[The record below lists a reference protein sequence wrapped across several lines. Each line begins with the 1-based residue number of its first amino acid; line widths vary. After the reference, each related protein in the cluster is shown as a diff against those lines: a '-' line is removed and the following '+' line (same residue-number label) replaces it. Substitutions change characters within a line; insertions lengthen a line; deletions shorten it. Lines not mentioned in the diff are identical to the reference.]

1 MRIQKKYG
9 IQKKF
14 NVLASGGFKDIKI
27 WKIEKQNL
35 TLITSINNAHDDYLN
50 KIIKL
55 DNQEFSTCSRDGK
68 IKFWT
73 NQYKEKYKIYAHSSY
88 INSILKLKSGK
99 LVSGSNGDQKLNFG
113 ILIIIQKLKLF
124 QILIQLNIIIV

>member
-1 MRIQKKYG
+1 MENWKT
-9 IQKKF
+9 KF
-14 NVLASGGFKDIKI
+14 NNN
-27 WKIEKQNL
+27 NL
-35 TLITSINNAHDDYLN
+35 INNAHDDYLN

-99 LVSGSNGDQKLNFG
+99 LVSGSNGDKKIKFWDLNNYSKIKTFSNINSTQYNNCLIEVDNNIFVGEKNG
-113 ILIIIQKLKLF
+113 IR
-124 QILIQLNIIIV
+124 ILQ